1 MSLAKQV
8 RKLNLESEN
17 TSFIDEE
24 VVVPSIEEQLE
35 AEEAEAELVEVLD
48 EVEENQD
55 ALEESEEVESEIDDH
70 IAEAEATVA
79 EAEGA
84 VGDAGAEAEGPAA
97 EEGETPAEA
106 SEDTDA
112 GEVAPEEVADAD
124 APESVLDENGE
135 LPVEEVVAAQE
146 ALQNLLKR
154 TGYTLPNR
162 ITVSREDVR
171 SNPLE
176 AYKMN
181 LEDWK
186 ELKTKVADGA
196 KKIWEAIKKAFVW
209 IGEQIA
215 KVWPT
220 KEKKLKALLQEVSK
234 VNVTKEALEAASKDF
249 IAKNA
254 ERFGG
259 VGALAKTPDD
269 VARFTKLIKLVGD
282 AVITGTKAKDMDEVN
297 AFIDKVLKADVNFS
311 YAPLKE
317 ALTTG
322 EGGQVVSIKTSGNTI
337 TVGYVLGGS
346 KEIEGDKL
354 NGLVLSKEVAAGYI
368 AKFLAMNNTISA
380 TMKQASAAIDAL
392 KEDKIGFFQRGKL
405 KYAVNGVIKTYTGYN
420 NNLTQFIL
428 AYGNA
433 VLKAAS
439 KSEAPKAE

>member
-8 RKLNLESEN
+8 KKLNLESEN

-55 ALEESEEVESEIDDH
+55 ALEESEEVEAEIDDH

-79 EAEGA
+79 DAEGA

-112 GEVAPEEVADAD
+112 GEVAPEEVAD

-186 ELKTKVADGA
+186 ELKEKVQAGA
-196 KKIWEAIKKAFVW
+196 KKIWEAILKAYAW
-209 IGEQIA
+209 IKEQIL
-215 KVWPT
+215 KVIP
-220 KEKKLKALLQEVSK
+220 
-234 VNVTKEALEAASKDF
+234 
-249 IAKNA
+249 
-254 ERFGG
+254 
-259 VGALAKTPDD
+259 
-269 VARFTKLIKLVGD
+269 
-282 AVITGTKAKDMDEVN
+282 TKAKKVQALLAAVKNANIDDAKLAEVAKMFNEKYNTKYAAAAQVAGSAKGITTVADEFKRVAATIKQDAKALATLN
-297 AFIDKVLKADVNFS
+297 AKEFATVIDGNVSAVYSVANGEVSVVETEVKDVKAAELGKENALKLLQQ
-311 YAPLKE
+311 Y
-317 ALTTG
+317 
-322 EGGQVVSIKTSGNTI
+322 
-337 TVGYVLGGS
+337 
-346 KEIEGDKL
+346 
-354 NGLVLSKEVAAGYI
+354 NGLLAQIAPSVATVTEATQKLSKEADVDP
-368 AKFLAMNNTISA
+368 KVVKLAQKVS
-380 TMKQASAAIDAL
+380 
-392 KEDKIGFFQRGKL
+392 KI
-405 KYAVNGVIKTYTGYN
+405 VIKSFKAANSEIYTYVIAFA
-420 NNLTQFIL
+420 Q
-428 AYGNA
+428 A
-433 VLKAAS
+433 VLKAS
-439 KSEAPKAE
+439 VKA

>member
-55 ALEESEEVESEIDDH
+55 ALEESEEVEAEIDDH

-186 ELKTKVADGA
+186 ELKEKVQAGA
-196 KKIWEAIKKAFVW
+196 KKIWEAILKAYAW
-209 IGEQIA
+209 IKEQIL
-215 KVWPT
+215 KVIP
-220 KEKKLKALLQEVSK
+220 
-234 VNVTKEALEAASKDF
+234 
-249 IAKNA
+249 
-254 ERFGG
+254 
-259 VGALAKTPDD
+259 
-269 VARFTKLIKLVGD
+269 
-282 AVITGTKAKDMDEVN
+282 TKAKKVQALLAAVKNANVDSAKLAEVAKMFNEKYNTKYAATAQVAGSTKGIAAATEEFKRIAAAIKQDAKVLADLNSKEFAVIIDGNMRAVYSIANGEVSVVEDEVK
-297 AFIDKVLKADVNFS
+297 DVKA
-311 YAPLKE
+311 PE
-317 ALTTG
+317 
-322 EGGQVVSIKTSGNTI
+322 
-337 TVGYVLGGS
+337 
-346 KEIEGDKL
+346 
-354 NGLVLSKEVAAGYI
+354 LSKE
-368 AKFLAMNNTISA
+368 N
-380 TMKQASAAIDAL
+380 AL
-392 KEDKIGFFQRGKL
+392 KLLQQYNGLLAQIAPSVATVTEATQKLSKEADVDPKVVKLAQKVSKI
-405 KYAVNGVIKTYTGYN
+405 VIKSFKAANSEIYTYVIAFA
-420 NNLTQFIL
+420 Q
-428 AYGNA
+428 A
-433 VLKAAS
+433 VLKAS
-439 KSEAPKAE
+439 VKA

>member
-8 RKLNLESEN
+8 KKLNLESEN

-234 VNVTKEALEAASKDF
+234 VTVTKEALEAASKDF

-269 VARFTKLIKLVGD
+269 VARFTKLIKLVSD

-368 AKFLAMNNTISA
+368 AKFLAMNNAISA

>member
-8 RKLNLESEN
+8 KKLNLESEN

-55 ALEESEEVESEIDDH
+55 ALEESEEVEAEIDDH

-84 VGDAGAEAEGPAA
+84 VGDASAEAEGPAA

-186 ELKTKVADGA
+186 ELKEKVKAGA
-196 KKIWEAIKKAFVW
+196 KKIWEAIKKAYAW
-209 IGEQIA
+209 IKEQIA
-215 KVWPT
+215 KVFP
-220 KEKKLKALLQEVSK
+220 SK
-234 VNVTKEALEAASKDF
+234 VQKVKSVIATFNNASVASVVDLKENVKGVIDGLSTKQ
-249 IAKNA
+249 
-254 ERFGG
+254 
-259 VGALAKTPDD
+259 
-269 VARFTKLIKLVGD
+269 VAILQILSTQGFDYFTK
-282 AVITGTKAKDMDEVN
+282 AVND
-297 AFIDKVLKADVNFS
+297 LKADVMKASADLTKFKLSKDVFLPTNDGILVYKPASSGNNVFADIDAIEVDKSKAAAALPDIRSIEKLGQQYINFVNNIGTTTK
-311 YAPLKE
+311 AIDELLKKAE
-317 ALTTG
+317 TEDDKVAANIAKG
-322 EGGQVVSIKTSGNTI
+322 VVKVCTSWINAANKDFYLIFVKIAKVIKTS
-337 TVGYVLGGS
+337 
-346 KEIEGDKL
+346 
-354 NGLVLSKEVAAGYI
+354 
-368 AKFLAMNNTISA
+368 NNRE
-380 TMKQASAAIDAL
+380 QA
-392 KEDKIGFFQRGKL
+392 
-405 KYAVNGVIKTYTGYN
+405 
-420 NNLTQFIL
+420 
-428 AYGNA
+428 
-433 VLKAAS
+433 
-439 KSEAPKAE
+439 

>member
-8 RKLNLESEN
+8 KKLNLESEN

-55 ALEESEEVESEIDDH
+55 ALEESEEVEAEIDEH

-84 VGDAGAEAEGPAA
+84 VGDASAEAEGPAA

-106 SEDTDA
+106 SEDTDG
-112 GEVAPEEVADAD
+112 GEVAPEEVAD

-186 ELKTKVADGA
+186 ELKEKVKSGA
-196 KKIWEAIKKAFVW
+196 AKIWEAIKKAYAW
-209 IGEQIA
+209 IKEQIA
-215 KVWPT
+215 KVFPSKVQKVKGIIAGLKDAKAPADF
-220 KEKKLKALLQEVSK
+220 KEK
-234 VNVTKEALEAASKDF
+234 
-249 IAKNA
+249 
-254 ERFGG
+254 
-259 VGALAKTPDD
+259 
-269 VARFTKLIKLVGD
+269 VA
-282 AVITGTKAKDMDEVN
+282 AVIDGLSTKQLAMLQILNEQGFGYFSAAVN
-297 AFIDKVLKADVNFS
+297 TLKADVSKASSDISKFKFS
-311 YAPLKE
+311 KPLYLPTLEGIVVYQDKE
-317 ALTTG
+317 LGEMAFTDVTT
-322 EGGQVVSIKTSGNTI
+322 VDVDKSKVSINDIAAIAQLGQQYINFVN
-337 TVGYVLGGS
+337 TVGTTTKAIEDLINKAGGDNDS
-346 KEIEGDKL
+346 T
-354 NGLVLSKEVAAGYI
+354 LVKVTKNLVKITTAWINYCNKDFYILVVKFAKI
-368 AKFLAMNNTISA
+368 AK
-380 TMKQASAAIDAL
+380 
-392 KEDKIGFFQRGKL
+392 
-405 KYAVNGVIKTYTGYN
+405 
-420 NNLTQFIL
+420 
-428 AYGNA
+428 
-433 VLKAAS
+433 
-439 KSEAPKAE
+439 

>member
-17 TSFIDEE
+17 QSFIDEE

-55 ALEESEEVESEIDDH
+55 ALEESEEVEAEIDDH

-112 GEVAPEEVADAD
+112 GEVAPEEVAD

-186 ELKTKVADGA
+186 ELKEKVQAGA
-196 KKIWEAIKKAFVW
+196 KKIWEAILKAYAW
-209 IGEQIA
+209 IKEQIL
-215 KVWPT
+215 KVIP
-220 KEKKLKALLQEVSK
+220 
-234 VNVTKEALEAASKDF
+234 
-249 IAKNA
+249 
-254 ERFGG
+254 
-259 VGALAKTPDD
+259 
-269 VARFTKLIKLVGD
+269 
-282 AVITGTKAKDMDEVN
+282 TKAKKVQALLAAVKNANVDSAKLAEVAKAFNEKYNMKYAATAQVAGSAKGIAVATEEFKRIAAAIKQDAKVLADLNSKEFAVVIDGNMRAVYSVANGEVSVVEDEVK
-297 AFIDKVLKADVNFS
+297 DVKA
-311 YAPLKE
+311 PE
-317 ALTTG
+317 
-322 EGGQVVSIKTSGNTI
+322 
-337 TVGYVLGGS
+337 
-346 KEIEGDKL
+346 
-354 NGLVLSKEVAAGYI
+354 LSKE
-368 AKFLAMNNTISA
+368 N
-380 TMKQASAAIDAL
+380 AL
-392 KEDKIGFFQRGKL
+392 KLLQQYNGLLAQIQPSIATVTEATQKLSKEADVDPKVVKLAQKVSKIVIKSFKAANSEIYTYVIGFAQ
-405 KYAVNGVIKTYTGYN
+405 
-420 NNLTQFIL
+420 
-428 AYGNA
+428 A
-433 VLKAAS
+433 VLKAS
-439 KSEAPKAE
+439 VKA

>member
-1 MSLAKQV
+1 MSLAKQIK
-8 RKLNLESEN
+8 KLNLESEN

-55 ALEESEEVESEIDDH
+55 ALEESEEVEAEIDDH

-84 VGDAGAEAEGPAA
+84 VGDASAEAEGPAA

-112 GEVAPEEVADAD
+112 GEVAPEEVAD

-186 ELKTKVADGA
+186 DLKAKVADGA
-196 KKIWEAIKKAFVW
+196 KKIWEAILKAYAW
-209 IGEQIA
+209 IKEQIL
-215 KVWPT
+215 KVIP
-220 KEKKLKALLQEVSK
+220 
-234 VNVTKEALEAASKDF
+234 
-249 IAKNA
+249 
-254 ERFGG
+254 
-259 VGALAKTPDD
+259 
-269 VARFTKLIKLVGD
+269 
-282 AVITGTKAKDMDEVN
+282 TKAKKVQALLVAVKNANVDSAKLAEVAKAFNEKYNMKYAATAQVAGSAKGIAVATEEFKRIAAAIKQDAKVLADLNSKEFAVVIDGNMRAVYSVANGEVSVVEDEVKDVKALELNKEN
-297 AFIDKVLKADVNFS
+297 ALKLLQQ
-311 YAPLKE
+311 Y
-317 ALTTG
+317 
-322 EGGQVVSIKTSGNTI
+322 
-337 TVGYVLGGS
+337 
-346 KEIEGDKL
+346 
-354 NGLVLSKEVAAGYI
+354 NGLLAQIAPSIATVTDATQKLSKEADVDP
-368 AKFLAMNNTISA
+368 KVVKLAQKVS
-380 TMKQASAAIDAL
+380 
-392 KEDKIGFFQRGKL
+392 KI
-405 KYAVNGVIKTYTGYN
+405 VIKSFKAANSEIYTYVIAFA
-420 NNLTQFIL
+420 Q
-428 AYGNA
+428 A
-433 VLKAAS
+433 VLKAS
-439 KSEAPKAE
+439 VKA

>member
-17 TSFIDEE
+17 QSFIDEE

-55 ALEESEEVESEIDDH
+55 ALEESEEVEAEIDDH

-79 EAEGA
+79 EAEGV
-84 VGDAGAEAEGPAA
+84 VGDASAEAEGPAA

-196 KKIWEAIKKAFVW
+196 KKIWEAIKKAYAW
-209 IGEQIA
+209 IKEQIA
-215 KVWPT
+215 KVFPSKVQKVKSIIAGLKDSKLSDAEF
-220 KEKKLKALLQEVSK
+220 KEK
-234 VNVTKEALEAASKDF
+234 TK
-249 IAKNA
+249 
-254 ERFGG
+254 
-259 VGALAKTPDD
+259 
-269 VARFTKLIKLVGD
+269 
-282 AVITGTKAKDMDEVN
+282 AVIEGLSTKQTAILQILNEQGFGYFSAAVN
-297 AFIDKVLKADVNFS
+297 TLKADVMKAS
-311 YAPLKE
+311 AD
-317 ALTTG
+317 LT
-322 EGGQVVSIKTSGNTI
+322 KFR
-337 TVGYVLGGS
+337 
-346 KEIEGDKL
+346 
-354 NGLVLSKEVAAGYI
+354 LSKEVFLPTNDSILVYKANDVGGGVFTDINTVEVNKSKATLDSVASVAQLGQQYINFVNTVGTTTKAIDELLKKAETEDDKLAANITKGVVKVCTAWINAANKDFYLLVVKFAKI
-368 AKFLAMNNTISA
+368 AK
-380 TMKQASAAIDAL
+380 
-392 KEDKIGFFQRGKL
+392 
-405 KYAVNGVIKTYTGYN
+405 
-420 NNLTQFIL
+420 
-428 AYGNA
+428 
-433 VLKAAS
+433 
-439 KSEAPKAE
+439 

>member
-8 RKLNLESEN
+8 KKLNLESEN

-55 ALEESEEVESEIDDH
+55 ALEESEEVEAEIDDH

-112 GEVAPEEVADAD
+112 GEVAPEEVAD

-186 ELKTKVADGA
+186 DLKAKVADGA
-196 KKIWEAIKKAFVW
+196 KKIWEAILKAYAW
-209 IGEQIA
+209 IKEQIL
-215 KVWPT
+215 KVIP
-220 KEKKLKALLQEVSK
+220 
-234 VNVTKEALEAASKDF
+234 
-249 IAKNA
+249 
-254 ERFGG
+254 
-259 VGALAKTPDD
+259 
-269 VARFTKLIKLVGD
+269 
-282 AVITGTKAKDMDEVN
+282 TKAKKVQALLAAVKNANVDSTKLAEVAKAFNEKYNTKYAATAQVAGSAKGIAVATEEFKRIAAAIKQDAKVLADLNSKEFAVVIDGNMRAVYSVADGEVSVVEDEVK
-297 AFIDKVLKADVNFS
+297 DVKA
-311 YAPLKE
+311 PE
-317 ALTTG
+317 
-322 EGGQVVSIKTSGNTI
+322 
-337 TVGYVLGGS
+337 
-346 KEIEGDKL
+346 
-354 NGLVLSKEVAAGYI
+354 LSKE
-368 AKFLAMNNTISA
+368 N
-380 TMKQASAAIDAL
+380 AL
-392 KEDKIGFFQRGKL
+392 KLLQQYNGLLAQIQPSIATVTDATQKLSKEADVDPKVVKLAQKVSKIVIKSFKAANSEIYTYVIGFAQ
-405 KYAVNGVIKTYTGYN
+405 
-420 NNLTQFIL
+420 
-428 AYGNA
+428 A
-433 VLKAAS
+433 VLKAS
-439 KSEAPKAE
+439 IKA

>member
-17 TSFIDEE
+17 ASFIDEE

-55 ALEESEEVESEIDDH
+55 ALEESEEVEAEIDDH

-84 VGDAGAEAEGPAA
+84 VGDASAEAEGPAA
-97 EEGETPAEA
+97 EEGKTPAEA

-186 ELKTKVADGA
+186 ELKEKVKSGA
-196 KKIWEAIKKAFVW
+196 AKIWEAIKKAYAW
-209 IGEQIA
+209 IKEQIA
-215 KVWPT
+215 KVFPSKVQKVKGIIAGLKDSKLSDAEF
-220 KEKKLKALLQEVSK
+220 KEK
-234 VNVTKEALEAASKDF
+234 
-249 IAKNA
+249 AK
-254 ERFGG
+254 
-259 VGALAKTPDD
+259 
-269 VARFTKLIKLVGD
+269 
-282 AVITGTKAKDMDEVN
+282 AVIEGLSTKQTAILQILNEQGFGYFSAAVN
-297 AFIDKVLKADVNFS
+297 NLKADVMKAS
-311 YAPLKE
+311 AD
-317 ALTTG
+317 LT
-322 EGGQVVSIKTSGNTI
+322 KFRF
-337 TVGYVLGGS
+337 
-346 KEIEGDKL
+346 
-354 NGLVLSKEVAAGYI
+354 SKEVFLPTNEGILVYKTNDVGGGAFTDINTIEINKSKATLGGVASVAQLGQQYINFVNTVGTTIKAIDELHKKAETEDDKLAADITKGVVKVCTSWINYCNKDFYLLVVKFAKI
-368 AKFLAMNNTISA
+368 AK
-380 TMKQASAAIDAL
+380 
-392 KEDKIGFFQRGKL
+392 
-405 KYAVNGVIKTYTGYN
+405 
-420 NNLTQFIL
+420 
-428 AYGNA
+428 
-433 VLKAAS
+433 
-439 KSEAPKAE
+439 